1 MPQAAHQHST
11 QKSERSICVSQDWYD
26 MRGTPIVLDVF
37 IPRLGSKRW
46 TDVETLGSLRSQVRK
61 GSLIAQGKLERL
73 VRAPTYLGGFIL
85 TSGGW
90 HVRAYSQRVRPH
102 LFFGRFTVRAEFC
115 LILTCLLSPKSNRSE
130 FCLTFLCPS
139 LQKSNKTQD
148 PCAARALGLLLGPL
162 HHAEHRQRRQ
172 GRRTASR
179 SPPSPA
185 PSFCPQYFA
194 HKRALGVH
202 LV

>member
-46 TDVETLGSLRSQVRK
+46 TDVETLGSLRFQVRK
-61 GSLIAQGKLERL
+61 GSLIVQGKLERL

-90 HVRAYSQRVRPH
+90 HVRAHSQRVRPH
-102 LFFGRFTVRAEFC
+102 LFAP
-115 LILTCLLSPKSNRSE
+115 SPE
-130 FCLTFLCPS
+130 QGEAPPS
-139 LQKSNKTQD
+139 QAPTRQSIIKKKQCDVTLFSS
-148 PCAARALGLLLGPL
+148 RALNSSKLCDTALRLDYSRAVFLL
-162 HHAEHRQRRQ
+162 
-172 GRRTASR
+172 
-179 SPPSPA
+179 
-185 PSFCPQYFA
+185 
-194 HKRALGVH
+194 
-202 LV
+202 

>member
-46 TDVETLGSLRSQVRK
+46 TDVETLGSLRFQVRK
-61 GSLIAQGKLERL
+61 GSLIVQGKLERL

-90 HVRAYSQRVRPH
+90 HVRAHSQRVRPH
-102 LFFGRFTVRAEFC
+102 MFMRN
-115 LILTCLLSPKSNRSE
+115 LS
-130 FCLTFLCPS
+130 
-139 LQKSNKTQD
+139 
-148 PCAARALGLLLGPL
+148 
-162 HHAEHRQRRQ
+162 
-172 GRRTASR
+172 
-179 SPPSPA
+179 
-185 PSFCPQYFA
+185 
-194 HKRALGVH
+194 
-202 LV
+202 

>member
-90 HVRAYSQRVRPH
+90 HVRAYSRRVRPH
-102 LFFGRFTVRAEFC
+102 LFA
-115 LILTCLLSPKSNRSE
+115 
-130 FCLTFLCPS
+130 
-139 LQKSNKTQD
+139 
-148 PCAARALGLLLGPL
+148 
-162 HHAEHRQRRQ
+162 
-172 GRRTASR
+172 
-179 SPPSPA
+179 PSPEQSEA
-185 PSFCPQYFA
+185 PPPQAPTRQSIIKKTMRCDFSSHALKGFPLCDTMPRLDYS
-194 HKRALGVH
+194 RAVYLLKNSQNCRREGCST
-202 LV
+202 